1 MLSELYEGA
10 RGSVLRRVTCVT
22 RPSIPTLYK
31 MKPVGILYEHPEW
44 FRPLFAELERRG
56 VPYEPIHAARHSFDP
71 DSGESGYSLVVNR
84 MSPSAW
90 TRGHAGAIFHSL
102 HYLAWLDAIG
112 ARVLNGYEAYRL
124 ELSKAA
130 QCALFAS
137 LGVRH
142 PRTRVVNSA
151 AGAVEAAAELRFPV
165 LVKPNIG
172 GSGAGILSFASH
184 DELVGAEIVP
194 GLDGT
199 LLVQEQL
206 APDGEAIVRVEIL
219 DGELLYAI
227 RLLLAPGS
235 FNLCPADYCELPGI
249 ADGVSGRGLPI
260 ERYEPP
266 DEIVD
271 DVKRI
276 VSAAGIDLGGVEYL
290 VDARDGEAYFY
301 DVNALSNFVANAPEV
316 VGFDPF
322 VALVD
327 LILARAEVEA
337 VAA

>member
-1 MLSELYEGA
+1 
-10 RGSVLRRVTCVT
+10 
-22 RPSIPTLYK
+22 
-31 MKPVGILYEHPEW
+31 MKPIGILYEHPHW
-44 FRPLFAELERRG
+44 FEPLFAELSRRG

-71 DSGESGYSLVVNR
+71 AARDSGYSLVANR

-102 HYLAWLDAIG
+102 HYLAWLEGIG
-112 ARVLNGYEAYRL
+112 ANVLNGNAAYRL

-142 PRTRVVNSA
+142 PRTRVVNSEGA
-151 AGAVEAAAELRFPV
+151 AAEAAADLRFPV

-172 GSGAGILSFASH
+172 GSGAGIVSFASH
-184 DELVGAEIVP
+184 EELAAAKLVP

-199 LLVQEQL
+199 LLVQEHL
-206 APDGEAIVRVEIL
+206 PVEGEAIVRLEIL
-219 DGELLYAI
+219 GGELLYAI
-227 RLLLAPGS
+227 RILLAPGS

-260 ERYEPP
+260 ERYEAP
-266 DEIVD
+266 DEIVED
-271 DVKRI
+271 AKRI
-276 VSAAGIDLGGVEYL
+276 VSAAGIDVGGVEYL
-290 VDARDGEAYFY
+290 IDARDGEPYFY
-301 DVNALSNFVANAPEV
+301 DVNALSNFVANAPEI

-322 VALVD
+322 VDLVD
-327 LILARAEVEA
+327 LILDRAGAHA

>member
-1 MLSELYEGA
+1 
-10 RGSVLRRVTCVT
+10 
-22 RPSIPTLYK
+22 
-31 MKPVGILYEHPEW
+31 MKPIGILYEHPEW

-56 VPYEPIHAARHSFDP
+56 VPFEPIHAARHSFDP
-71 DSGESGYSLVVNR
+71 AAGESRYSLVVNR

-102 HYLAWLDAIG
+102 HYLAWLDGIG
-112 ARVLNGYEAYRL
+112 ANVLNGYSAYRL

-137 LGVRH
+137 LGIRH
-142 PRTRVVNSA
+142 PRTRVVNSTA
-151 AGAVEAAAELRFPV
+151 AAVEAAADLRFPV

-172 GSGAGILSFASH
+172 GSGAGIVSFATYA
-184 DELVGAEIVP
+184 DLAAVELVA

-199 LLVQEQL
+199 LIVQEQL
-206 APDGEAIVRVEIL
+206 PAEGEAIVRVEIL

-227 RLLLAPGS
+227 RILLAPGS

-266 DEIVD
+266 DELVD
-271 DVKRI
+271 DAKRI
-276 VSAAGIDLGGVEYL
+276 VSTAGLDVGGVEYL
-290 VDARDGEAYFY
+290 VDARDGQAYFY
-301 DVNALSNFVANAPEV
+301 DVNALSNFVANAPEL

-322 VALVD
+322 VNLVD
-327 LILARAEVEA
+327 VILDRAGAQV

>member
-1 MLSELYEGA
+1 
-10 RGSVLRRVTCVT
+10 
-22 RPSIPTLYK
+22 
-31 MKPVGILYEHPEW
+31 MKPIGVLYEHPEW

-56 VPYEPIHAARHSFDP
+56 VPYEPIHAERHAFDP
-71 DSGESGYSLVVNR
+71 DSRESGYSLVVNR

-102 HYLAWLDAIG
+102 HYLAWLDGIG
-112 ARVLNGYEAYRL
+112 ANVLNGYNAYRL

-130 QCALFAS
+130 QCSLFAS

-142 PRTRVVNSA
+142 PRTRVVNSPSA
-151 AGAVEAAAELRFPV
+151 AAEAAADLRFPV

-172 GSGAGILSFASH
+172 GSGAGIVPFTSY
-184 DELVGAEIVP
+184 DELAAAEVAP

-206 APDGEAIVRVEIL
+206 PAEGETIVRVEIL

-227 RLLLAPGS
+227 RILLAPGS
-235 FNLCPADYCELPGI
+235 FNLCPADYCDLPGI

-276 VSAAGIDLGGVEYL
+276 ISAAGIDVGGVEYV
-290 VDARDGEAYFY
+290 VDARDGKANFY
-301 DVNALSNFVANAPEV
+301 DVNALSNFVANAPEI

-322 VALVD
+322 VDLVEF
-327 LILARAEVEA
+327 ILARADVR
-337 VAA
+337 AAAA

>member
-1 MLSELYEGA
+1 
-10 RGSVLRRVTCVT
+10 V
-22 RPSIPTLYK
+22 PTLSK
-31 MKPVGILYEHPEW
+31 VKPIGILYEHPEW

-56 VPYEPIHAARHSFDP
+56 VPSEPIHAARHAFDP
-71 DSGESGYSLVVNR
+71 DARESRYSLVVNR

-102 HYLAWLDAIG
+102 HYLAWLDGIG
-112 ARVLNGYEAYRL
+112 ANVLNGYDAYRL

-142 PRTRVVNSA
+142 PLTRVVNSKA
-151 AGAVEAAAELRFPV
+151 AVVEAAADLRFPV

-172 GSGAGILSFASH
+172 GSGAGIVSFQTQE
-184 DELVGAEIVP
+184 ELAAAELAP

-206 APDGEAIVRVEIL
+206 PAEGDAVVRVEIL

-235 FNLCPADYCELPGI
+235 FNLCPADYCELPGV

-276 VSAAGIDLGGVEYL
+276 VSAAGMDLGGVEYL
-290 VDARDGEAYFY
+290 VDARDGEPYFY

-322 VALVD
+322 VDLVD

-337 VAA
+337 IAA

>member
-1 MLSELYEGA
+1 VRTLSK
-10 RGSVLRRVTCVT
+10 V
-22 RPSIPTLYK
+22 
-31 MKPVGILYEHPEW
+31 KPIGILYEHPEW

-56 VPYEPIHAARHSFDP
+56 VPYEPIHAARHAFDP
-71 DSGESGYSLVVNR
+71 DARESGYSLVVNR

-90 TRGHAGAIFHSL
+90 TRGHARAIFHSL
-102 HYLAWLDAIG
+102 HYLAWLDGIG
-112 ARVLNGYEAYRL
+112 ANVLNGYDAYRL

-137 LGVRH
+137 LGLRH
-142 PRTRVVNSA
+142 PRTRVANSA
-151 AGAVEAAAELRFPV
+151 AAAAEAAADLRFPV

-172 GSGAGILSFASH
+172 GSGAGITSFASH
-184 DELVGAEIVP
+184 DDLIGAELVP

-206 APDGEAIVRVEIL
+206 PAEGEAIVRVEIL

-271 DVKRI
+271 AVKRI
-276 VSAAGIDLGGVEYL
+276 VSAAGMDIGGVEYL
-290 VDARDGEAYFY
+290 VDARDGKAYFY

-322 VALVD
+322 VDLVD

-337 VAA
+337 VPA

>member
-1 MLSELYEGA
+1 
-10 RGSVLRRVTCVT
+10 
-22 RPSIPTLYK
+22 

-44 FRPLFAELERRG
+44 FQPLFAELSRRG
-56 VPYEPIHAARHSFDP
+56 VPFQPIDAARHSFDP
-71 DSGESGYSLVVNR
+71 AARESGYSLVVNR

-102 HYLAWLDAIG
+102 HYLAWLDGIG
-112 ARVLNGYEAYRL
+112 ANVLNGFSAYQL

-151 AGAVEAAAELRFPV
+151 AAATEAAADLRFPV

-172 GSGAGILSFASH
+172 GSGAGIVSFATYE
-184 DELVGAEIVP
+184 ELAAADLAP

-206 APDGEAIVRVEIL
+206 PAEGEAIVRVEIL

-227 RLLLAPGS
+227 RILLAPGS

-260 ERYEPP
+260 EPYEAP
-266 DEIVD
+266 DELVD
-271 DVKRI
+271 DAKRI
-276 VSAAGIDLGGVEYL
+276 VSAAGIDVGGVEYL
-290 VDARDGEAYFY
+290 VDARDGDAYFY
-301 DVNALSNFVANAPEV
+301 DVNALSNFVADAPEV

-322 VALVD
+322 VDLVD
-327 LILARAEVEA
+327 LILERAGAHA

>member
-1 MLSELYEGA
+1 
-10 RGSVLRRVTCVT
+10 
-22 RPSIPTLYK
+22 
-31 MKPVGILYEHPEW
+31 MKPIGILYEHPDW

-56 VPYEPIHAARHSFDP
+56 VPYEPIDAARHRFDP
-71 DSGESGYSLVVNR
+71 AAHESGYSLVVNR

-112 ARVLNGYEAYRL
+112 ASVLNGYDAYRL

-151 AGAVEAAAELRFPV
+151 AAAAEAAAELRFPV

-172 GSGAGILSFASH
+172 GSGAGIVSFASH
-184 DELVGAEIVP
+184 DELIGAELVP

-206 APDGEAIVRVEIL
+206 PAEGEAIVRVEIL

-227 RLLLAPGS
+227 RLLLAAGS
-235 FNLCPADYCELPGI
+235 FNLCPADYCELPGV

-260 ERYEPP
+260 QRYEPP
-266 DEIVD
+266 GEIVD

-276 VSAAGIDLGGVEYL
+276 VFAAGMDVGGVEYL
-290 VDARDGEAYFY
+290 VDARDGETYFY
-301 DVNALSNFVANAPEV
+301 DVNALSNFVANAPDV

-322 VALVD
+322 VDLVD
-327 LILARAEVEA
+327 LILARAQMEA

>member
-1 MLSELYEGA
+1 
-10 RGSVLRRVTCVT
+10 
-22 RPSIPTLYK
+22 
-31 MKPVGILYEHPEW
+31 MKPIGILYEHPEW
-44 FRPLFAELERRG
+44 FRPLFAELGRRG

-71 DSGESGYSLVVNR
+71 DSRESGYSLVVNR

-102 HYLAWLDAIG
+102 HYLAWLDGIDAN
-112 ARVLNGYEAYRL
+112 VLNGYDAYRL

-130 QCALFAS
+130 QCSLFAG
-137 LGVRH
+137 LGIRH

-151 AGAVEAAAELRFPV
+151 AAAAEAASDLSFPV

-172 GSGAGILSFASH
+172 GSGAGIVSFQTH
-184 DELVGAEIVP
+184 EELTEAELVP

-206 APDGEAIVRVEIL
+206 PAAGEAIVRVEIL

-227 RLLLAPGS
+227 RILLAPGS

-249 ADGVSGRGLPI
+249 ADGVSGRGAPI
-260 ERYEPP
+260 ERFEPP
-266 DEIVD
+266 GGVVD

-276 VSAAGIDLGGVEYL
+276 VSAAGIEVGGVEYV

-301 DVNALSNFVANAPEV
+301 DVNALSNFVANAAEV

-322 VALVD
+322 VDLVD
-327 LILARAEVEA
+327 FVLARVGARA
-337 VAA
+337 LAA

>member
-1 MLSELYEGA
+1 
-10 RGSVLRRVTCVT
+10 
-22 RPSIPTLYK
+22 
-31 MKPVGILYEHPEW
+31 MKPIGILYEHPEW
-44 FRPLFAELERRG
+44 FRPLFAELSRRG
-56 VPYEPIHAARHSFDP
+56 VPFEPIHAARHSFDP
-71 DSGESGYSLVVNR
+71 AARESGYSLVVNR

-90 TRGHAGAIFHSL
+90 TRGHTGAIFHSL
-102 HYLAWLDAIG
+102 HYLAWLDGIG
-112 ARVLNGYEAYRL
+112 ANVLNGYDAYRL
-124 ELSKAA
+124 ELSKAS

-137 LGVRH
+137 LGLRH
-142 PRTRVVNSA
+142 PQTRVVNSA
-151 AGAVEAAAELRFPV
+151 AAAVEAAAELRFPV

-172 GSGAGILSFASH
+172 GSGAGIVSFASYE
-184 DELVGAEIVP
+184 ELAAAELVP

-206 APDGEAIVRVEIL
+206 PVEGDAIVRVEIL

-260 ERYEPP
+260 EPYEPP
-266 DEIVD
+266 DEIVH

-276 VSAAGIDLGGVEYL
+276 VAQAGLDVGGVEYL
-290 VDARDGEAYFY
+290 IDARDGEAYFY
-301 DVNALSNFVANAPEV
+301 DVNALSNFVADAPEV

-322 VALVD
+322 VNLVD
-327 LILARAEVEA
+327 RIVERAGAHV

>member
-1 MLSELYEGA
+1 
-10 RGSVLRRVTCVT
+10 
-22 RPSIPTLYK
+22 
-31 MKPVGILYEHPEW
+31 MKPIGILYEHPEW
-44 FRPLFAELERRG
+44 FRPLFSELSRRG
-56 VPYEPIHAARHSFDP
+56 VPYEPIQAARHSFDP
-71 DSGESGYSLVVNR
+71 AARESRHSLVVNR

-90 TRGHAGAIFHSL
+90 TRGHAAAIFHSL
-102 HYLAWLDAIG
+102 HYLAWLDGIG
-112 ARVLNGYEAYRL
+112 ANVVNGYSAYRL

-130 QCALFAS
+130 QCTLFAA

-151 AGAVEAAAELRFPV
+151 LGAVEAAADLQFPV

-172 GSGAGILSFASH
+172 GSGAGIVSFATH
-184 DELVGAEIVP
+184 DELAAAEFAP

-199 LLVQEQL
+199 MLVQEQL
-206 APDGEAIVRVEIL
+206 PAEGEAIVRLEVL

-227 RLLLAPGS
+227 RILLAPGS

-266 DEIVD
+266 DEIVED
-271 DVKRI
+271 AKRI
-276 VSAAGIDLGGVEYL
+276 ISAAGIDVGGVEYL
-290 VDARDGEAYFY
+290 VDARDGDAYFY
-301 DVNALSNFVANAPEV
+301 DVNALSNFVANAPEI

-322 VALVD
+322 VDLVD
-327 LILARAEVEA
+327 FLLERAGRRIA
-337 VAA
+337 IAS